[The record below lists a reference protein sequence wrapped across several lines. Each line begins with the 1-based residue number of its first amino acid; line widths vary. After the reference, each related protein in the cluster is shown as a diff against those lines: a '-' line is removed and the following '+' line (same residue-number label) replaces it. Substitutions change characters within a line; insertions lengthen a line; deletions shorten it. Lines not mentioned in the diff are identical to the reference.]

1 MLNLIDQA
9 IANNGLVVIS
19 CTAAE
24 IELHESVDELVRFQ
38 FVNNP
43 LLDLAADKLINDQQP
58 LAKYS
63 EGDYSYSFSLAP
75 FLFIPGIN
83 LVDELKTIRSF
94 FERVSEYMERHP
106 SSDLYLTY
114 ANINESD
121 EDDEPLPMK
130 PEIQL
135 RARNAINYKAILSM
149 ILRSKMAPGS

>member
-1 MLNLIDQA
+1 MSNLIDQA

-63 EGDYSYSFSLAP
+63 ECDPSF
-75 FLFIPGIN
+75 
-83 LVDELKTIRSF
+83 
-94 FERVSEYMERHP
+94 
-106 SSDLYLTY
+106 LYQVL
-114 ANINESD
+114 
-121 EDDEPLPMK
+121 
-130 PEIQL
+130 
-135 RARNAINYKAILSM
+135 ILLM
-149 ILRSKMAPGS
+149 N